1 MRVKMSVLALL
12 NYDSTLFN
20 DLSVPTG
27 VDKPSLIDMLVTETA
42 DLSVIYPDPDLF
54 KRIIKAWSTR
64 KLPVWEKLYQTTQFV
79 YNPLENYDRTET
91 RTANIVHSGT
101 VENTG
106 TQGTTAE
113 NNTTTA
119 NTGTVSNVGTDTGTV
134 ANSGNVH
141 NIESDT
147 GDITQ
152 AKTGY
157 NSSSFQDTDKQT
169 NNLTNES
176 NRSDINTEVR
186 NLEIN
191 NTRTD
196 NTEQNVNQTNQETRV
211 DNLTET
217 RNLSDTHSEFLKVNG
232 NIGIRSSQELIEQER
247 NIDTFDIYSVIIDDF
262 TDYFCIGIY

>member
-1 MRVKMSVLALL
+1 MRVKLSALALY
-12 NYDSTLFN
+12 NFDSHIF
-20 DLSVPTG
+20 DDFSIPTG
-27 VDKPSLIDMLVTETA
+27 MDKPTLVDLLLTESA
-42 DLSVIYPDPDLF
+42 DLTVIYPDPSLF
-54 KRIIKAWSTR
+54 KKIIKSWSTR
-64 KLPVWEKLYQTTQFV
+64 KVPVWEKLYQTTQFV
-79 YNPLENYDRTET
+79 YNPLENYDRTES

-106 TQGTTAE
+106 TQGITSE
-113 NNTTTA
+113 NNTNTA

-141 NIESDT
+141 NIELDT
-147 GDITQ
+147 GDITE

-217 RNLSDTHSEFLKVNG
+217 RNLSDTHSEFVKVNG
-232 NIGIRSSQELIEQER
+232 NIGIRSSQELIQQER
-247 NIDTFDIYSVIIDDF
+247 DIDTFDIYSVIIDDF
-262 TDYFCIGIY
+262 IDYFCVGVY